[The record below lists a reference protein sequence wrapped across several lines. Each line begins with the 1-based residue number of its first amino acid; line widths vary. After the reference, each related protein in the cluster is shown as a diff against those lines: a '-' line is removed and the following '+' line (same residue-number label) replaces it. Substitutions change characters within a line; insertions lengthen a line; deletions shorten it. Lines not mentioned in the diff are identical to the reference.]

1 MSSASLRASHPAA
14 TLARAPESAPRTDRR
29 TGDRRRGGTRLFS
42 RYTLFGGRRV
52 GDRRDPRGYQGYVD
66 LYEPWVGAM
75 MVAVG
80 LLCALDAVFTLLYL
94 QKGGSEANPVMDAL
108 IRQGPVTFV
117 LVKCAVTN
125 AGLLVLVLHKNF
137 RWVKQVLAGLFVMY
151 AALFAY
157 HLYLAAT
164 VS

>member
-1 MSSASLRASHPAA
+1 M
-14 TLARAPESAPRTDRR
+14 D
-29 TGDRRRGGTRLFS
+29 
-42 RYTLFGGRRV
+42 V
-52 GDRRDPRGYQGYVD
+52 
-66 LYEPWVGAM
+66 YEPWVGAV

-108 IRQGPVTFV
+108 IRQGPVVFV

-125 AGLLVLVLHKNF
+125 AGLAVLTLHKNF
-137 RWVKQVLAGLFVMY
+137 RLVKPVILGLLVLYG
-151 AALFAY
+151 ALFGY